1 MTQVDWPATE
11 TEIARKAFHKRN
23 ERAVTV
29 LIGVIQTKSQS
40 LNPLESVCSLH
51 DYLST
56 ERYEIEGRMEFNYD
70 TILFSLAEMMKRN
83 LIEVTDLQGLDPKK
97 VSKIKAMSLF

>member
-1 MTQVDWPATE
+1 MTQVDWASTE
-11 TEIARKAFHKRN
+11 TEIAQNAFKKGN

-29 LIGVIQTKSQS
+29 LIDVIRSKSQS
-40 LNPLESVCSLH
+40 LSSLESVCSLH

-56 ERYEIEGRMEFNYD
+56 ERYEIEGRMEFNHD
-70 TILFSLAEMMKRN
+70 TILFSLADMMKRE
-83 LIEVTDLQGLDPKK
+83 LIEATDLQGLDPKK